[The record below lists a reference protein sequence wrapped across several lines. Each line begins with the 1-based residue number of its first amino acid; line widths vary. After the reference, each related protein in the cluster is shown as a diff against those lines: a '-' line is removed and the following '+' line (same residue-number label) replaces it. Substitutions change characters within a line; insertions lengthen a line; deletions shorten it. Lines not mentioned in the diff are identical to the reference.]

1 MDFVL
6 VAIKVEGGNYVRGGC
21 SERIIAGGIISGG
34 NFVRAPL
41 GADPGF
47 LDPWR
52 TMGRLLTSMG
62 RQMDF
67 RV

>member
-1 MDFVL
+1 MSGGGFVRRGL
-6 VAIKVEGGNYVRGGC
+6 YQGRFCPGNYIRGD
-21 SERIIAGGIISGG
+21 
-34 NFVRAPL
+34 FVRAPL